1 MYLYLKKNGY
11 YAASLIIVILSV
23 LIYFIQIRINSYKGL
38 EYKIE
43 SFMMLPKAEYLKPIV
58 LGYEQIAGDIIWLK
72 TIQVVGEEA
81 VTPRGYDWVYHAL
94 DVVTTLDPKF
104 SYAYEFGGVTLAV
117 LGKQPELSNKLL
129 EKGLKENPD
138 VWQIPFYLGFNN
150 FFYFQNYKLAAAFMA
165 KASEIPGHPEYLP
178 KLAARL
184 YVEAGDPDVAL
195 DFLYKMYKETKDAKV
210 KASIEIRIKEVI
222 VERDITTLERA
233 VSKFKD
239 TYKSYPNGVIELV
252 RKGLIT
258 HIPDEPFGGSY
269 FINTNNGSVYSNT
282 IKRRLKVYEKGN

>member
-1 MYLYLKKNGY
+1 MGLYLKKNGY

-23 LIYFIQIRINSYKGL
+23 SIYFIQTRISRYKGL

-43 SFMMLPKAEYLKPIV
+43 SFMMLPKGEYLKPIV

-72 TIQVVGEEA
+72 TIQVLGEEA

-129 EKGLKENPD
+129 EKGLKENPGI
-138 VWQIPFYLGFNN
+138 WQIPFYLGFNN

-195 DFLYKMYKETKDAKV
+195 DFLYRMYKETKDAKV

-239 TYKSYPNGVIELV
+239 TYKSYPNGLIELV

-269 FINTNNGSVYSNT
+269 LINTNNGSVYSNT
-282 IKRRLKVYEKGN
+282 VKRRLKVYEKGN